1 MSRVIRTTLWQE
13 DPCVI
18 NVPVPEEKVLS
29 GSGKETSDSE
39 IDEAAIQR
47 MLAEAAEKEQMASG
61 KIKEAEAAARKLKQE
76 AEKEREQIL
85 QTARKEAEALKQEA
99 SESGRRE
106 GHDEGYRQGKEE
118 AQEEMKES
126 LLETNRKAEETLRTA
141 REAADYYME
150 HAEED
155 IARIVM
161 QVAEKVIPQHF
172 MDVPQVIL
180 PAVRQAILKVRDQK
194 EVNVHVSPDGYD
206 MVLMARDEFRSLLT
220 DGTAILEVTSDESLK
235 PGDCVIETP
244 NGGVDARLQT
254 QIELIRQAVQAVLK
268 QAGE

>member
-18 NVPVPEEKVLS
+18 DIPVSEEKTGSDGVNEEQDS
-29 GSGKETSDSE
+29 GM
-39 IDEAAIQR
+39 DEAARQR
-47 MLAEAAEKEQMASG
+47 LMAEIAEMEQEASR
-61 KIKEAEAAARKLKQE
+61 KLKEAEAAARKLKQD
-76 AEKEREQIL
+76 AEKEKEKIL
-85 QTARKEAEALKQEA
+85 RSASKEAETLKQEA
-99 SESGRRE
+99 SEAGHRE
-106 GHDEGYRQGKEE
+106 GHEKGYQEGKEE
-118 AQEEMKES
+118 VRKEMEDS
-126 LLETNRKAEETLRTA
+126 LLETNRKAEQTLRTA

-172 MDVPQVIL
+172 LDVPQVIL

-194 EVNVHVSPDGYD
+194 EVNVHVAPDGYD

-220 DGTAILEVTSDESLK
+220 DGTAVLEVTSDESLK

-254 QIELIRQAVQAVLK
+254 QIELIRQAVQGVLK
-268 QAGE
+268 

>member
-18 NVPVPEEKVLS
+18 DIPVPEEKVSPS
-29 GSGKETSDSE
+29 GGKEEQDSGM
-39 IDEAAIQR
+39 DEAARQR
-47 MLAEAAEKEQMASG
+47 LLAEIAEKEQEVSRRL
-61 KIKEAEAAARKLKQE
+61 KEAEAAAKKLRQE
-76 AEKEREQIL
+76 AEKEREQL
-85 QTARKEAEALKQEA
+85 LRSAAKEAESLKQEA
-99 SESGRRE
+99 SEAGHRE
-106 GHDEGYRQGKEE
+106 GHEKGYQEGKEE
-118 AQEEMKES
+118 AQKEMKDS
-126 LLETNRKAEETLRTA
+126 LLETNKKAEQTLRTA

-172 MDVPQVIL
+172 LDVPQVIL

-194 EVNVHVSPDGYD
+194 EVNVHVAPDGYD

-220 DGTAILEVTSDESLK
+220 DGTAVLEVTSDESLK

-254 QIELIRQAVQAVLK
+254 QIELIRQAVQGVLK
-268 QAGE
+268 